1 MVDEVHFLNA
11 VSNLIDNAIKYS
23 NQTPLISVG
32 TRNIKN
38 GIIITIE
45 DKGIGISKDALK
57 RIYDKFY
64 RVHSGNIHN
73 VKGFGLGL
81 SYVKQVIE
89 EHNGTIKIES
99 HINKGTK
106 FTLFIPQNGHK

>member
-1 MVDEVHFLNA
+1 MRISRQKNQISWSMRHFLNA

-32 TRNIKN
+32 TKIKN
-38 GIIITIE
+38 SIIITIE

-73 VKGFGLGL
+73 VKGFGLGPAML
-81 SYVKQVIE
+81 NRWSKNIMEQS
-89 EHNGTIKIES
+89 K
-99 HINKGTK
+99 
-106 FTLFIPQNGHK
+106 

>member
-45 DKGIGISKDALK
+45 DKGIGISKDAL
-57 RIYDKFY
+57 RE
-64 RVHSGNIHN
+64 SMTNST
-73 VKGFGLGL
+73 GFI
-81 SYVKQVIE
+81 QE
-89 EHNGTIKIES
+89 T
-99 HINKGTK
+99 
-106 FTLFIPQNGHK
+106 FIM